1 MSPFCVFCVKV
12 MLISKYFIS
21 EEARM
26 KHRASKIHKRRY
38 ILFMMKFGTEL
49 HRLKELKQGAYTQKE
64 AEAAVG
70 YTTQHQRTNHT
81 GMEED
86 DL

>member
-1 MSPFCVFCVKV
+1 
-12 MLISKYFIS
+12 
-21 EEARM
+21 
-26 KHRASKIHKRRY
+26 
-38 ILFMMKFGTEL
+38 MMKFGTEL